1 MDITPH
7 FPIQTFEQEVTL
19 PPIYSD
25 SNTGTSI
32 APDASQLPQRT
43 TVANRTVTVS
53 PGDDIQTAI
62 KNLSNAGGG
71 ILSMNPGIYVLTTT
85 INIPSNIKI
94 AGAGSSLSVID
105 FSNTAAQFSVVGSSA
120 YATGSV
126 AISNDGTGVVGTGTT
141 WTAAM
146 IGQSILLEDFW
157 YEITAVADG
166 THLTIGS
173 AYLGT
178 TLSGAT
184 YTIVT
189 TVDSVTINGLTLQ
202 NSTAALLKA
211 RYVNVLNTD
220 DIVYYNGL
228 IGLDG
233 DDSSFINIFNSACDS
248 CGTGMT
254 FNNFFFG
261 TFFNNNV
268 LNSTSGG
275 GLICVNIRN
284 WCIDVFS
291 FQNNT
296 GDALSFQD
304 SSNNDVLDFSIQQTT
319 GKGINFVS
327 GNTDIGITSG
337 VIKNSSSDAIKLTAT
352 TDQCSINGLQIHD
365 NTGWGI
371 NIAASTCDN
380 NIIGMNFLGTNTA
393 GNVTDSGT
401 GTKIRSN
408 IGVADN

>member
-1 MDITPH
+1 MDITPTFH
-7 FPIQTFEQEVTL
+7 VQTAEQEITL

-32 APDASQLPQRT
+32 APDATSLPSRT

-53 PGDDIQTAI
+53 PGDDIQSAI
-62 KNLSNAGGG
+62 NNLSNAGGG
-71 ILSMNPGIYVLTTT
+71 ILAMNPGSYSFLTT
-85 INIPSNIKI
+85 INIPSFIVI
-94 AGAGSSLSVID
+94 AGAGSSLTIID
-105 FSNTAAQFSVVGSSA
+105 FGNTVAQFNVVGSNA
-120 YATGSV
+120 YSTGTV

-146 IGQSILLEDFW
+146 VGRSILLEDFW
-157 YEITAVADG
+157 YDITAVADG

-173 AYLGT
+173 LYLGT

-184 YTIVT
+184 YTIAT
-189 TVDSVTINGLTLQ
+189 TVNSVTIKGLTLQ

-233 DDSSFINIFNSACDS
+233 DDSSFINIFSSACDS

-261 TFFNNNV
+261 TFFNNNI

-275 GLICVNIRN
+275 GLICVNVRN

-296 GDALSFQD
+296 GDALSFTN
-304 SSNNDVLDFSIQQTT
+304 SSNNDILDFSIQQTT

-327 GNTDIGITSG
+327 GNSDIGVTSG

-352 TDQCSINGLQIHD
+352 SDQCSITGLQIHD

-401 GTKIRSN
+401 TTKIRSN